1 MNGAGP
7 VDFARSGGGG
17 SAILA
22 DMPSV
27 VSFHYT
33 LRDPSGRVL
42 DTSMG
47 AQAVTY
53 LEGAGQIID
62 GLDEQLRGAAAG
74 LKTRVVVPA
83 AKAYGER
90 DPEQVQPV
98 KRSQL
103 PVEGELTV
111 GDQFKTGE
119 DQFAP
124 TVTVVSIDG
133 DEVLL
138 DANHPLAGVDLTFDV
153 EVLSTREA
161 TPEELRHGH
170 AHGADGA
177 CGH

>member
-1 MNGAGP
+1 M
-7 VDFARSGGGG
+7 R
-17 SAILA
+17 
-22 DMPSV
+22 SV

-33 LRDPSGRVL
+33 LRDSSGRVL
-42 DTSMG
+42 DTSVG
-47 AQAVTY
+47 ATPVTY

-74 LKTRVVVPA
+74 LKTRVQVPA

-103 PVEGELTV
+103 PVDGELTV
-111 GDQFKTGE
+111 GDQFRTGE

-138 DANHPLAGVDLTFDV
+138 DANHPLAGIDLTFDV

-177 CGH
+177 CGG